1 MIVASL
7 PDSRTSADGLT
18 FRVAAAAD
26 LRQLA
31 LWNQQLIED
40 EGHDNRMSLEQLVAR
55 MRDWLVTE
63 YQALI
68 FDEPATSADPA
79 LLKSQWIPASAGMT
93 AVRSAPAA
101 HERIPASGEMTAVR
115 SVRAA
120 HERIPACAEV
130 TAMRSA
136 PAAHERIPARAGM
149 TAVGSAPVAY
159 ALFRDTPEWIH
170 LRQFFVARDRRRRGI
185 GARAVALLRDLVFPP
200 DKPVI
205 VEAMAWNQPA
215 LLFWRAVGFADRYIG
230 LESRPAAA
238 SVRRP

>member
-1 MIVASL
+1 LIVASL

-18 FRVAAAAD
+18 FHVAAAAD
-26 LRQLA
+26 LPRLA
-31 LWNQQLIED
+31 SWNQQLIED
-40 EGHDNRMSLEQLVAR
+40 EGHDNTMSLDELVMR
-55 MRDWLVTE
+55 MRTWLATE

-79 LLKSQWIPASAGMT
+79 LLKNQWIPACAGMT
-93 AVRSAPAA
+93 AA
-101 HERIPASGEMTAVR
+101 
-115 SVRAA
+115 
-120 HERIPACAEV
+120 
-130 TAMRSA
+130 
-136 PAAHERIPARAGM
+136 
-149 TAVGSAPVAY
+149 GSAPVAY
-159 ALFRDTPEWIH
+159 ALFRDAPEWIH

-185 GARAVALLRDLVFPP
+185 GARAVALLRDSVFPP

-205 VEAMAWNQPA
+205 VEAMAWNHPA